1 MALQTQTFST
11 GDYAWHSWSNAYV
24 ISLTLTEE
32 STDVATNTSLVSYL
46 FTISNTSNNR
56 FWSNGYNWDI
66 SIGGHTIPIRQFNFD
81 LTANYTTQTI
91 ASGQLTV
98 VHNADGTLDM
108 PYSVSIPNVQNWVSY
123 GPPAMAMSGV
133 WVLTPIPRQA
143 TITAAPNFSDEENPT
158 IAYTNPAG
166 NGADYL
172 LACIS
177 LTGER
182 PDVEYRDIPK
192 DGSSYTFTL
201 TEAERNVLRSA
212 TATTNARSVF
222 FFVRTVIAGVD
233 HYSILE
239 RTFSVVDGAPI
250 LSPMVQDS
258 NSATL
263 ALTGN
268 SGVLVRY
275 YSNAAVTTG
284 AAALKGATLVSQ
296 KVICGSQ
303 EFASAEGTISQ
314 VESGTF
320 TFAVTD
326 SRGNTTHQQVDK
338 TLIPY
343 VKLTCNLSNNKPDG
357 NGDMSVKVTG
367 NCFSGSFGAVSNTLT
382 VQYRYKVSGGNFGD
396 WQTMTVVKSGNAYT
410 ATASLSGLDYQTAYT
425 FQARA
430 TDALATVH
438 SAEYTARAMP
448 VFDWGENDF
457 NVNGI
462 LKINGIIKINGIT
475 MNDYVIERGTSGI
488 WTYKLYANGYAEC
501 WGTISCVQTNP
512 AVCHT
517 RLTLPFR
524 IASGVAVGTLA
535 YSDEENTSN
544 MRVVKIKVEGMT
556 CDCLVFTNTADF
568 LEGMTRDVMVHVI
581 AKRA

>member
-24 ISLTLTEE
+24 ISLTLTEV
-32 STDVATNTSLVSYL
+32 SVDAAINTSLVSYL

-56 FWSNGYNWDI
+56 FWSNGYSWDI
-66 SIGGHTIPIRQFNFD
+66 SIGGYTIPIRQFNFD

-123 GPPAMAMSGV
+123 GPPAMTMSGV
-133 WVLTPIPRQA
+133 WALTAIPKPA
-143 TITAAPNFSDEENPT
+143 VITAAPNFNDEENPT
-158 IAYTNPAG
+158 ITYIKPLG
-166 NGADYL
+166 NGFGNPQ
-172 LACIS
+172 ACIS
-177 LTGER
+177 LTGDL
-182 PDVEYRDIPK
+182 PDIAYRDIPME
-192 DGSSYTFTL
+192 GGSYTFLL
-201 TEAERNVLRSA
+201 TEAERNLLRSA
-212 TATTNARSVF
+212 TATANTRSVF
-222 FFVRTVIAGVD
+222 FFIRTVIAGVN
-233 HYSILE
+233 HYSILK
-239 RTFSVVDGAPI
+239 RTFSVVNGAPI
-250 LSPMVQDS
+250 LSPTIQDS
-258 NSATL
+258 NSTTL

-296 KVICGSQ
+296 KVTCGSQ

-314 VESGTF
+314 VENGTF

-326 SRGNTTHQQVDK
+326 SRGNVAYQQVDK

-367 NCFSGSFGAVSNTLT
+367 KCFSGSFGAVSNTLT
-382 VQYRYKVSGGNFGD
+382 VQYRYKVSGGSFGD

-438 SAEYTARAMP
+438 SGEYTARAIP
-448 VFDWGENDF
+448 VFDWGESDF
-457 NVNGI
+457 NVNGTF
-462 LKINGIIKINGIT
+462 KINGLAQGVT
-475 MNDYVIERGTSGI
+475 QQGTSGI

-501 WGTISCVQTNP
+501 WSTISCVQTNL

-517 RLTLPFR
+517 RLTLPFQ
-524 IASGVAVGTLA
+524 IASGVAVGTLVFC
-535 YSDEENTSN
+535 DVENTSN
-544 MRVVKIKVEGMT
+544 MRVVKIKIEGMT
-556 CDCLVFTNTADF
+556 CDCLVFTNAADF

-581 AKRA
+581 AKLA